1 MINHG
6 ANIERTHRLEYRCK
20 FAPALAAFTLLF
32 AFGCH
37 DALPLDSTGLEQ
49 VRSLAGAHWD
59 SVDSRHFRLY
69 TEPGTWAARHI
80 ATLRDRVERARTD
93 DLALLGM
100 WWYPHRI
107 HVFYFASKARMDSV
121 FGEPGE
127 GQADPPGQLVMLL
140 ADSGRYEKPDDAHEI
155 MHVISITRWGW
166 GARNQAWMI
175 EGLANFAS
183 ASDWPYT
190 IDQMAAQSRH
200 NGDQRG
206 PAELTGDH
214 FLDGDRPA
222 HFRAYMLAGSFVGFL
237 GVDKLRQ
244 LWQRGLPPAEMA
256 TLTARWNDHLRTVA
270 LPSQGIDLVHVMQC
284 ICP

>member
-1 MINHG
+1 MRSPSTPRGSN
-6 ANIERTHRLEYRCK
+6 R
-20 FAPALAAFTLLF
+20 AA
-32 AFGCH
+32 H
-37 DALPLDSTGLEQ
+37 
-49 VRSLAGAHWD
+49 
-59 SVDSRHFRLY
+59 
-69 TEPGTWAARHI
+69 HI
-80 ATLRDRVERARTD
+80 ATLRDRAERARTD

-183 ASDWPYT
+183 GSEWPYT
-190 IDQMAAQSRH
+190 IDSDGRPVAP
-200 NGDQRG
+200 QRRSTR
-206 PAELTGDH
+206 A
-214 FLDGDRPA
+214 DGSHRRP
-222 HFRAYMLAGSFVGFL
+222 FL
-237 GVDKLRQ
+237 GRRQ
-244 LWQRGLPPAEMA
+244 PS
-256 TLTARWNDHLRTVA
+256 A
-270 LPSQGIDLVHVMQC
+270 LSRLHAGRVVRRLSRS
-284 ICP
+284 